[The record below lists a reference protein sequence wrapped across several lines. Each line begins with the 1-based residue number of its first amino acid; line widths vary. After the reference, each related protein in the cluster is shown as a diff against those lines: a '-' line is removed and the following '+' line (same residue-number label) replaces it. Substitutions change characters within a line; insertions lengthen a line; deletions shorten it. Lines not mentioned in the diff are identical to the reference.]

1 MQWWLTVFFL
11 FGNSWISGDHFDGWS
26 SRAYS
31 DHAQCEERRHFA
43 QVHTDRY
50 PLTHLARWVCNPG
63 RPAMELPVHEVS
75 SSGALTADLAKPP
88 GEERP
93 CRGLDVFTSR
103 ELSWIAKDSVG
114 LRYSGTIAPPLA
126 DELRKLLLSEPR
138 RFNHVVLELDSC
150 GGDLDHVQQVTAV
163 LAEVR
168 ASMELTTR
176 VMEGGVCAS
185 GCIPVF
191 LQGSK
196 RKASGASVWVFHGAH
211 AARTNI
217 PDSAATARYLDLL
230 TQSGMAVGFREVLE
244 KDNRI
249 YRPGNLI
256 LSGYELSEIYRA
268 NIITELLPAWR
279 EESPILPPAPVPR

>member
-50 PLTHLARWVCNPG
+50 PLANDARWVCNPG
-63 RPAMELPVHEVS
+63 RPALELPVIEVS
-75 SSGALTADLAKPP
+75 TSGSPAAEAAQMQAR
-88 GEERP
+88 EQP
-93 CRGLDVFTSR
+93 CDGLEVFTRR
-103 ELSWIAKDSVG
+103 EMSWIAEDSVG
-114 LRYSGTIAPPLA
+114 LRYSGAIAQPLA
-126 DELRKLLLSEPR
+126 DALRKLLLSEPR

-150 GGDLDHVQQVTAV
+150 GGALDHVREVTAV

-168 ASMELTTR
+168 AAMELTTR

-191 LQGSK
+191 LQGAK
-196 RKASGASVWVFHGAH
+196 RKASGASVWVFHGA
-211 AARTNI
+211 RTALTNM
-217 PDSAATARYLDLL
+217 PDPAATAQYLDLL
-230 TQSGMAVGFREVLE
+230 TDAGMAAGFREILE
-244 KDNRI
+244 KDNMI

-256 LSGYELSEIYRA
+256 LSGYELSEVYGA

-279 EESPILPPAPVPR
+279 EESPVLPPAPVPR